1 MGCRSRASGRTC
13 GGSPTLRP
21 RRSVR
26 DRGVQLRNRSG
37 ARPSRSPRGVGHRP
51 AVRRPRCQRR
61 CAAREEWFCKGARGS
76 GSVPAGAGGAKLSA
90 APAACPPVRE
100 AAQAWRGRNSIA
112 AVRAHPRDDPALLR
126 DRAGGADR
134 AALGRAPSA
143 RSRHAAYALLP
154 SRFREP
160 LTPSRRS
167 RPARTAGPGG
177 PA

>member
-1 MGCRSRASGRTC
+1 MVAVELYFRADGADNGAMICLTNYVINNLAEEIKIKLCNLFDREFDLANYLQNILCIKLIWPMGCRSRASGRTC

-100 AAQAWRGRNSIA
+100 AAQA
-112 AVRAHPRDDPALLR
+112 
-126 DRAGGADR
+126 
-134 AALGRAPSA
+134 
-143 RSRHAAYALLP
+143 
-154 SRFREP
+154 
-160 LTPSRRS
+160 
-167 RPARTAGPGG
+167 
-177 PA
+177 